1 MTLYNAS
8 AYNIRIMVKAKST
21 KKTTAKVADKK
32 ATANAAKARELAS
45 LKETHEKNEKGRM
58 IALVISLFLN
68 LFFLVTIY
76 AIETNGK

>member
-8 AYNIRIMVKAKST
+8 AYIIIMVKAKST
-21 KKTTAKVADKK
+21 TKQTTAKVADKK
-32 ATANAAKARELAS
+32 AAAKAKELAS
-45 LKETHEKNEKGRM
+45 LKEIHERNEKGRM

-68 LFFLVTIY
+68 LFFLVAIY